1 MWPMEWE
8 GIHLMF
14 LLVNVDFR
22 NVLDFIHSFLIH
34 VHSVP
39 GPLTPRSILDTP
51 ALTLCIA

>member
-1 MWPMEWE
+1 MERE
-8 GIHLMF
+8 GIHFMF
-14 LLVNVDFR
+14 LLVNVDFH